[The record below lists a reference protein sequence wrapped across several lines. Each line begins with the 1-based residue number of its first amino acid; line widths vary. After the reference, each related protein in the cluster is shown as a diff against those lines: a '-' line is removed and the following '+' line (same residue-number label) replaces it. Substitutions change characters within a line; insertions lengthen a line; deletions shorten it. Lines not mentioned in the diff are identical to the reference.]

1 MRNKK
6 GKGILVLALT
16 LLALAGLAFVVGI
29 GIGETGTG
37 AAKNIHLGLDL
48 AGGVSITYQAVE
60 ENPSAE
66 DMADTIYKLQKR
78 AEGYSTESQVY
89 QEGDRRIAIEIPG
102 VEDANAILEDLG
114 NPGSLC
120 FVNTTG
126 DVVLEGT
133 DVASASAASQTN
145 QDTGAVEYVVQLS
158 LTEEGADKFAAAT
171 SESIGSQIAII
182 YDDEVISAPSVTE
195 TIADGQAVIT
205 GMTDFQEAENLAT
218 SIRVGALSLEL
229 EEIRSQVV
237 GAQLGTKAISTSV
250 LAGAIGLA
258 IVAIFMIIVYALPG
272 FAAALA
278 LLIYTLLTL
287 LVINAFDITLT
298 LPGIA
303 GVILAIG
310 MAVDA
315 NVIIFARIKEE
326 IAQDRGVKGAVKIG
340 FNKALPAI
348 IDGNVTTL
356 IVALIL
362 LWQGSGGVRGF
373 AQTLAIGIVLS
384 MFTALVVTRLI
395 MHAFIS
401 LGLTNEKLY
410 GRQKERKTINFV
422 GKKAVWFCISI
433 LLIVVGIGTMVVKQV
448 STGKALNYNLE
459 FLGGTSTSVTLNE
472 DLSIEEIDESI
483 VPVVEEITED
493 VNTQIQK
500 VADSNEIIIKTIE
513 LDQEQRAALSEALV
527 ENFEVDENL
536 ISSESISSTVS
547 SEMRS
552 DAITAVLIAIACM
565 LVYIW
570 LRFSDVRFGI
580 SSVLALAH
588 DVLIVMGFYAVM
600 NISVGSTFIACLL
613 TIVGYSIN
621 ATIVVFDRVRE
632 NLKSGAGKEALDE
645 VVNKSITQTLT
656 RSIYTS
662 ITTFVTVAVL
672 FVLGVSSV
680 REFALPLMAGII
692 CGGFSSVCI
701 AGPLWYVMR
710 RKVARK
716 EK

>member
-6 GKGILVLALT
+6 GKGILILALT
-16 LLALAGLAFVVGI
+16 LLVLAGLAFVVGI

-37 AAKNIHLGLDL
+37 AAKNINLGLDL
-48 AGGVSITYQAVE
+48 AGGVSITYQTLD

-78 AEGYSTESQVY
+78 AESYSTESQVY
-89 QEGDRRIAIEIPG
+89 QEGDRRISIEIPG
-102 VEDANAILEDLG
+102 VDDANAILEDLG
-114 NPGSLC
+114 NPGSLY

-133 DVASASAASQTN
+133 DVESASAASTTSQE
-145 QDTGAVEYVVQLS
+145 TGAVEYVVQLS
-158 LTEEGADKFAAAT
+158 LTEEGAEKFATAT
-171 SESIGSQIAII
+171 SENLRKQIAII
-182 YDDEVISAPSVTE
+182 YDDEVISAPTVDAVIT
-195 TIADGQAVIT
+195 DGQAIIN

-237 GAQLGTKAISTSV
+237 GAQLGTKAISTSL

-258 IVAIFMIIVYALPG
+258 IVAIFMIIVYLLPG
-272 FAAALA
+272 FASAIS

-315 NVIIFARIKEE
+315 NVIIFARIREE
-326 IAQDRGVKGAVKIG
+326 IAEDRGVKAAVKIG

-384 MFTALVVTRLI
+384 MFTALVVTRI
-395 MHAFIS
+395 IIYAFIS

-422 GKKAVWFCISI
+422 GKKAVFFSISI
-433 LLIVVGIGTMVVKQV
+433 LLIVVGIGTMAVK
-448 STGKALNYNLE
+448 SFTTGKALNYNLE
-459 FLGGTSTSVTLNE
+459 FLGGTSTSVTMNE
-472 DLSIEEIDESI
+472 DMSIEEIDESI

-513 LDQEQRAALSEALV
+513 LDQDQRTALSEALV

-547 SEMRS
+547 SEMRG
-552 DAITAVLIAIACM
+552 DAVSAVLLAIVCM

-588 DVLIVMGFYAVM
+588 DVLIVVGFYAVM

-632 NLKSGAGKEALDE
+632 NLKAGAKADQLDD
-645 VVNKSITQTLT
+645 VVNRSITQTLT

-662 ITTFVTVAVL
+662 ITTLIMVTVL
-672 FVLGVSSV
+672 FILGVSSV

-701 AGPLWYVMR
+701 AGPLWYIMR
-710 RKVARK
+710 NKIAK
-716 EK
+716 KNK